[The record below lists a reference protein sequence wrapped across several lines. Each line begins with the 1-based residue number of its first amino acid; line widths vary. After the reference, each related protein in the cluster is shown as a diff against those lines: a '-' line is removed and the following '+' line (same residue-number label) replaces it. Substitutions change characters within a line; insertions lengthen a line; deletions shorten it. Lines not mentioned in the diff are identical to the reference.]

1 MSQVATGVAHLA
13 DGLSPKGNGSEF
25 PMKFSVVTISFNQRQ
40 YLEEA
45 LRSVLTQ
52 DYPAIEYIVVD
63 PGSTDGSREL
73 IESFASQLERVVF
86 EPDKGAA
93 DGLNNGFQHASGD
106 IFGFL
111 NSDDVLLPGAL
122 RSVAQAFAQD
132 SDCNIV
138 MGNGFI
144 IDAQGKRIR
153 RIRAAG
159 FTLDRY
165 FYGGATWLQQATFF
179 RRAAFEAVGGFNVNN
194 RSCWDGELLVDMVRK
209 GAKVKY
215 LNQDLALFRL
225 HAKSITGSRRHS
237 EMMKADADRM
247 FSLSRG
253 RRWTALD
260 TVRAY
265 LFRIERI
272 LTHPGAVESAI
283 RARMRR
289 R

>member
-1 MSQVATGVAHLA
+1 
-13 DGLSPKGNGSEF
+13 
-25 PMKFSVVTISFNQRQ
+25 MKFSVVTISFNQRQ

-45 LRSVLTQ
+45 ITSVLAQ

-73 IESFASQLERVVF
+73 IEGFRSHLASMIF
-86 EPDKGAA
+86 EPDNGAA
-93 DGLNNGFQHASGD
+93 DGLNKGFQRASGD
-106 IFGFL
+106 IYGFL
-111 NSDDVLLPGAL
+111 NSDDVLLPGAMK
-122 RSVAQAFAQD
+122 SVSRAFELNP
-132 SDCNIV
+132 DCDIV

-144 IDAQGKRIR
+144 VDAQGKRIR

-179 RRAAFEAVGGFNVNN
+179 RGSAFMRVGGFNVNN
-194 RSCWDGELLVDMVRK
+194 RSCWDGELLVDMVR
-209 GAKVKY
+209 GGSRIKY
-215 LNQDLALFRL
+215 LNHDLAMFRI
-225 HAKSITGSRRHS
+225 HAQSITGSRRHS

-253 RRWTALD
+253 RRWTAVD
-260 TVRAY
+260 TLRGY
-265 LFRIERI
+265 LFRVERI

-289 R
+289 S

>member
-1 MSQVATGVAHLA
+1 MS
-13 DGLSPKGNGSEF
+13 DRLSPGANGSEL

-40 YLEEA
+40 FLQEA
-45 LRSVLTQ
+45 LCSVLTQ
-52 DYPAIEYIVVD
+52 DHTAIEYIVVD

-73 IESFASQLERVVF
+73 IENFANRLARVVF
-86 EPDKGAA
+86 EPDQGAA
-93 DGLNNGFQHASGD
+93 DGLNKGFQHASGD

-111 NSDDVLLPGAL
+111 NSDDVLLPGAI
-122 RSVAQAFAQD
+122 RSVAQAFAENP
-132 SDCNIV
+132 DCDIV

-144 IDAQGKRIR
+144 VDTQGQRIR

-179 RRAAFEAVGGFNVNN
+179 RRAAFAAAGGFNINN

-209 GAKVKY
+209 GARVKY
-215 LNQDLALFRL
+215 LDQDLALFRL

-260 TVRAY
+260 TLRAY

-289 R
+289 SY

>member
-1 MSQVATGVAHLA
+1 MIRKNPFPGRDQ
-13 DGLSPKGNGSEF
+13 GSEV
-25 PMKFSVVTISFNQRQ
+25 PMKFSIVTVSFNQRQ
-40 YLEEA
+40 YREEA
-45 LRSVLTQ
+45 LTSVLTQ
-52 DYPAIEYIVVD
+52 DHPAIEYIVVD

-73 IESFASQLERVVF
+73 IEGFRDRLSSILF
-86 EPDKGAA
+86 EPDQGAA
-93 DGLNNGFQHASGD
+93 DGLNKGFQRASGD

-111 NSDDVLLPGAL
+111 NSDDVLLPGAVK
-122 RSVAQAFAQD
+122 SVSRAFEQNPEYD
-132 SDCNIV
+132 IV

-144 IDAQGKRIR
+144 VDALGKRVR

-159 FTLDRY
+159 FTLERY

-179 RRAAFEAVGGFNVNN
+179 RRAAFEGVGGFNVNN
-194 RSCWDGELLVDMVRK
+194 RSCWDGELLVDMVRR

-215 LNQDLALFRL
+215 VNQDLALFRI
-225 HAKSITGSRRHS
+225 HAQSITGSRRHS

-260 TVRAY
+260 TLRAY
-265 LFRIERI
+265 LVRVERI

-283 RARMRR
+283 RARVRR
-289 R
+289 SQ

>member
-1 MSQVATGVAHLA
+1 
-13 DGLSPKGNGSEF
+13 
-25 PMKFSVVTISFNQRQ
+25 MKFSVVTVSFNQRQ

-45 LRSVLTQ
+45 LTSVLTQ

-73 IESFASQLERVVF
+73 IESFRDRLASIVF
-86 EPDKGAA
+86 EADQGAA
-93 DGLNNGFQHASGD
+93 DGLNKGFQRASGD

-111 NSDDVLLPGAL
+111 NSDDVLLPGTMKTVS
-122 RSVAQAFAQD
+122 RAFEQNP
-132 SDCNIV
+132 DCDIV

-144 IDAQGKRIR
+144 VDAMGKRIR

-179 RRAAFEAVGGFNVNN
+179 RRTAFEQVGGFNVNN
-194 RSCWDGELLVDMVRK
+194 RSCWDGELVVDMVRL
-209 GAKVKY
+209 GARVKY
-215 LNQDLALFRL
+215 VNHDLALFRI
-225 HAKSITGSRRHS
+225 HSQSITGSRRHS

-253 RRWTALD
+253 RQWTALD
-260 TVRAY
+260 TLRAY
-265 LFRIERI
+265 LVRVERI

-283 RARMRR
+283 RARVRR
-289 R
+289 SS

>member
-1 MSQVATGVAHLA
+1 
-13 DGLSPKGNGSEF
+13 
-25 PMKFSVVTISFNQRQ
+25 MKFSIVTISFNQRQ
-40 YLEEA
+40 YLDEA
-45 LRSVLTQ
+45 LCSVLSQ
-52 DYPAIEYIVVD
+52 DYPEIEYIVVD

-73 IESFASQLERVVF
+73 IESFANQLARVVF
-86 EPDKGAA
+86 EPDRGAA
-93 DGLNNGFQHASGD
+93 DGLNKGFQHASGD
-106 IFGFL
+106 ILGFL
-111 NSDDVLLPGAL
+111 NSDDVLLPGAM

-132 SDCNIV
+132 SDCDIV

-144 IDAQGKRIR
+144 IDAHGKRIR

-159 FTLDRY
+159 FTLERY

-289 R
+289 SY